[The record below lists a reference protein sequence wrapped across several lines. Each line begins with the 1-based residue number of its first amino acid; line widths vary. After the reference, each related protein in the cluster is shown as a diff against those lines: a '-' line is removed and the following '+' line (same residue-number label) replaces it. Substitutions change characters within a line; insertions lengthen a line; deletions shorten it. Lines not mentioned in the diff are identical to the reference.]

1 MHLRRTALSK
11 RKASSVVKPKA
22 VVSAESKKRKG
33 ETDGLVSAPKKR
45 KGETDG
51 LVSAPKLPKKIK
63 TASASVGLMTRRGY
77 IRGGEVPTVHE

>member
-1 MHLRRTALSK
+1 MHLRRTASSK

-22 VVSAESKKRKG
+22 VLSTES
-33 ETDGLVSAPKKR
+33 KKR

-63 TASASVGLMTRRGY
+63 VASASVGLMTRRGY